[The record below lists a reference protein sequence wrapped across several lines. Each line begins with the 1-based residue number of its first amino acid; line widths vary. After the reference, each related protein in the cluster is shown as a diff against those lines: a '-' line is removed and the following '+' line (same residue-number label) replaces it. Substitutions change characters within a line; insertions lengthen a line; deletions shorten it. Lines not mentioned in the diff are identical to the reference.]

1 MSGNILLLA
10 DIIEQKVRKEKE
22 LEFYQEQ
29 LEKLEKKMW
38 FIRKEIEVTNL
49 CIEVIQNEKADIL
62 SGRLISNDITQE

>member
-1 MSGNILLLA
+1 MSSNILLLA

-29 LEKLEKKMW
+29 LEKLERKMW

-62 SGRLISNDITQE
+62 SGRLISNDITHE

>member
-1 MSGNILLLA
+1 MSSNILLLA

-29 LEKLEKKMW
+29 LEKLERKMW